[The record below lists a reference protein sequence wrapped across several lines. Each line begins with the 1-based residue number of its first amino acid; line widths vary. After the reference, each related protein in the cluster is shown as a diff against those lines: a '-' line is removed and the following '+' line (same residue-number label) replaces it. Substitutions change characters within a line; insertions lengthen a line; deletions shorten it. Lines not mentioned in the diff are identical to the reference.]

1 LALADI
7 LLKVDGLL
15 NGTRETVDQIVL
27 GWVSNQAVNED
38 LHGQFEGN
46 ETTLSH
52 DLADLLTVFG
62 ALNSKS

>member
-38 LHGQFEGN
+38 LDGQFEGN
-46 ETTLSH
+46 ETALSH